1 MTNTGTE
8 YSNKLIITD
17 DDKPFLKR
25 VPTGTAA
32 WEPAP
37 TPSDQHIS
45 QICHNY
51 LLYHAG
57 AVREV
62 GPGALAE
69 VGLAVQLRDS
79 LELERVAH
87 RLAPARYLGRYFVQI
102 FGGYLVLGRYLG
114 RHFVDIW

>member
-87 RLAPARYLGRYFVQI
+87 RLAPADIWADISDRYFVDI
-102 FGGYLVLGRYLG
+102 SYL
-114 RHFVDIW
+114 VDIWVDIL